1 MYRWIWK
8 LVVAVAAM
16 VAIAST
22 SWAQDEEST
31 DCEDACYE
39 TDERCLAACEDQDD
53 PVTCEEECAA
63 AAERCF
69 EECE

>member
-31 DCEDACYE
+31 NCEDACYE

>member
-31 DCEDACYE
+31 TIAR
-39 TDERCLAACEDQDD
+39 TPATKWTSAVSQRAKIKMIL
-53 PVTCEEECAA
+53 
-63 AAERCF
+63 
-69 EECE
+69 